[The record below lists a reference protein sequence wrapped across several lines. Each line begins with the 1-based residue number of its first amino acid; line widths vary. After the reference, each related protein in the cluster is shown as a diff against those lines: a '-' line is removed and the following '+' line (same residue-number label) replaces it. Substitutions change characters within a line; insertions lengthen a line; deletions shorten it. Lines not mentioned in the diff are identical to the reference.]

1 MAISKKEPPFPGP
14 IILGILQVVS
24 FWELYVD
31 VDDFYKARFGDFQQ
45 FAATDVLT
53 PKKKNIQ
60 KPGGDRLVGTKEFQ
74 HWALRQGI
82 RTQPRWRNIWRTQ
95 PFPI

>member
-53 PKKKNIQ
+53 PPQKKTSKNRGAIDWWEL
-60 KPGGDRLVGTKEFQ
+60 KSS
-74 HWALRQGI
+74 
-82 RTQPRWRNIWRTQ
+82 NIG
-95 PFPI
+95 P